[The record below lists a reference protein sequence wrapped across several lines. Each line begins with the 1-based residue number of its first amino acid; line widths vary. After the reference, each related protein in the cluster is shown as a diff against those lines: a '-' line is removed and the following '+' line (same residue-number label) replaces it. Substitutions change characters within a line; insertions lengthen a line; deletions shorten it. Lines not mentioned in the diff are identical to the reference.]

1 MMKMVFMLLFLVIFQ
16 TLFPANIA
24 EIPLNEMLK
33 DVSLL
38 CLGSLGDLTLSYDAG
53 LAAGYI
59 LKLQGYDA
67 YVVGTLDTLSK
78 DDKEPLNRVNVSA
91 FITAHV
97 YSLFAR
103 GLSTAGV
110 IPIFDGTILDKEVVV
125 SLNTRDATYPIV
137 IDSKVKKT
145 LLSELG
151 YKGSVFLKDEIEKYI
166 ESIKLS
172 WKITNIDVEG
182 IRKKL
187 LKNSIVK
194 LSDEK
199 QIHINQPFIE
209 SGLLVFSDDPEILRF
224 AKDILEGYE
233 NALGRRP
240 W

>member
-1 MMKMVFMLLFLVIFQ
+1 MKMVFMLLFLIIFQ
-16 TLFPANIA
+16 TLFPAKIA
-24 EIPLNEMLK
+24 KIPLNDILK

-53 LAAGYI
+53 LAAGYL
-59 LKLQGYDA
+59 LKQQGYDA

-78 DDKEPLNRVNVSA
+78 DDKDPLNRVNVSA

-103 GLSTAGV
+103 GLATAGI

-137 IDSKVKKT
+137 VDSEVKKN

-151 YKGSVFLKDEIEKYI
+151 YNGSVFLSNEIGKYI
-166 ESIKLS
+166 DGIKLS
-172 WKITNIDVEG
+172 WKITNVDVES

-194 LSDEK
+194 LSNEK
-199 QIHINQPFIE
+199 QIYINQPFVE
-209 SGLLVFSDDPEILRF
+209 SGLLVFSNDPEILRF
-224 AKDILEGYE
+224 AKDILDGYE